1 LEDSGREKAAA
12 LRPGG
17 VVLVGGLSRRM
28 GRSKAWMKVGG
39 RTMAATVVDAVRAGL
54 ERAWTEA
61 TATGGARGDSPV
73 GTVAG
78 DWPPMVVVGAQGQEL
93 PPLPG
98 VVVRRDEVAEQ
109 GPLQGMAAGLAALQG
124 RADAAYI
131 SSCDVP
137 LLRPAFVSRM
147 LDLLG
152 DADIVV
158 PDVEGRHH
166 PLAGV
171 YCLSILPVVHEL
183 LSAGRRRPFFLFDR
197 VRTRIVGPH
206 ELRPADPELISLHNI
221 NTQEEYERLLE
232 PSGSTGS
239 DM

>member
-1 LEDSGREKAAA
+1 
-12 LRPGG
+12 
-17 VVLVGGLSRRM
+17 M
-28 GRSKAWMKVGG
+28 GRPKAWMKVGG
-39 RTMAATVVDAVRAGL
+39 RTMAAVVVDALREGL
-54 ERAWTEA
+54 QRAWTEA
-61 TATGGARGDSPV
+61 TSTGGTRGDSEA
-73 GTVAG
+73 GKVAG
-78 DWPPMVVVGAQGQEL
+78 DLPPMVVVGAPDQEL

-98 VVVRRDEVAEQ
+98 VVVTRDEVAEQ

-124 RADAAYI
+124 RADAAYV

-171 YCLSILPVVHEL
+171 YRLSILPMVHEL

-197 VRTRIVGPH
+197 VRKRTVGPN
-206 ELRPADPELISLHNI
+206 ELRPVDPELVSLRNI
-221 NTQEEYERLLE
+221 NTKEEYERLLKS
-232 PSGSTGS
+232 SGSGT
-239 DM
+239 